1 MVEGR
6 SCLSIVVNDQLEILK
21 QRRSDTL
28 RGTTNVITSL
38 SRSGGDAL
46 RTPASYGNRF
56 HGNVDVF
63 SHVSESAKDA
73 FSKRH
78 VKKFETVNSQWIEK
92 IPECPIFYP
101 SVEEFKNPLDY
112 LQRISPVASKYGIC
126 KIISPLSASVPA
138 GAVLMKELAG
148 FKFTTRVQPLRLAE
162 WAADDMVTFFMSG
175 RKYTFRDFEKMANK
189 EFSRKF
195 SCTGC
200 LPAKFIEEQFW
211 HEIAYGKTE
220 MVEYACDIEGSAFSS
235 SPKDQLGQSNWNLKK
250 ISRLSKSILRHL
262 ATPIPGVT
270 DPMLYIGMLFSMFAW
285 HAEDHYLYSVSY
297 HHCGA
302 SKTWYGIPGHA
313 APDFEKVVQNHV
325 YDSDILQGE
334 REDAAFDVLLRKTTM
349 FPPNILLEH
358 NVPVYKAV
366 QKPGEYIITF
376 PRAYHAGFSHGF
388 NCGEAVNFAI
398 GDWFPFGNM
407 ASQRYALLNRMPL
420 LPHEELLCREAQF
433 LSNRLSAS
441 DTKSHVPSTEESI
454 SQRSV
459 KLSFVYLMRFQHF
472 ARWTLMKLGA
482 RTCIKSEN
490 VLCSICRRDCY
501 VSHVRCICSKDPICF
516 RHEGELRSCCCKT
529 NRTVFVR
536 GDILELET
544 LARSFE
550 QENDVFN
557 EVSKLNQQG
566 DHCYLWS
573 RSFYCAEDDGY
584 SPYCDIKVEVNYQST
599 STDNSAI
606 HDDDDS
612 DSEIFRV
619 KRRPSI
625 KSQKRSVNDTFC
637 TGYQGYQGLKRL
649 KKLHPTGRHLVIA
662 DDSTSSGYA
671 RKHKTSLARASRG
684 MVVPEYSKFLSD
696 PSSLCIMKPKLKLN
710 QNKAVADSPSSEPG
724 PPRLKVRRPPSGNG
738 SSSEDTASSRA
749 FSSIVRKKEN
759 LRLDQQSSK
768 FKPRTD
774 LISNSI

>member
-6 SCLSIVVNDQLEILK
+6 SCLSMVVNDQLEILK

-28 RGTTNVITSL
+28 RGTTNVITSM

-46 RTPASYGNRF
+46 RTPALYGNRF

-73 FSKRH
+73 FSKH
-78 VKKFETVNSQWIEK
+78 QVKKFETVDMQWIEK
-92 IPECPIFYP
+92 IPECPIFCP

-162 WAADDMVTFFMSG
+162 WAADDTVTFFMSG

-211 HEIAYGKTE
+211 HEIACGKTE

-262 ATPIPGVT
+262 VTPIPGVT

-334 REDAAFDVLLRKTTM
+334 REDATFDVLLRKTTM

-407 ASQRYALLNRMPL
+407 ASKRYALLNRMPL

-433 LSNRLSAS
+433 LSNRLSTS
-441 DTKSHVPSTEESI
+441 DSKSHVPSTEESM

-529 NRTVFVR
+529 NRIVFVR

-544 LARSFE
+544 LARTFE

-573 RSFYCAEDDGY
+573 RSFYCAEDDDGY

-599 STDNSAI
+599 STDTSAI

-619 KRRPSI
+619 KRRPLI
-625 KSQKRSVNDTFC
+625 KLQKRSVNDTFG
-637 TGYQGYQGLKRL
+637 TGYQGHQGLKRL
-649 KKLHPTGRHLVIA
+649 KKLHPTGSHLVIS
-662 DDSTSSGYA
+662 DDSTSAGYVM
-671 RKHKTSLARASRG
+671 KQKTSLTRASRG
-684 MVVPEYSKFLSD
+684 MVVPESSKFTSD
-696 PSSLCIMKPKLKLN
+696 PSSLCFMKPKLKLKLN
-710 QNKAVADSPSSEPG
+710 QNKAVADLPSSEPG

-749 FSSIVRKKEN
+749 FSSIVRKQE
-759 LRLDQQSSK
+759 R
-768 FKPRTD
+768 KPEARPT
-774 LISNSI
+774 